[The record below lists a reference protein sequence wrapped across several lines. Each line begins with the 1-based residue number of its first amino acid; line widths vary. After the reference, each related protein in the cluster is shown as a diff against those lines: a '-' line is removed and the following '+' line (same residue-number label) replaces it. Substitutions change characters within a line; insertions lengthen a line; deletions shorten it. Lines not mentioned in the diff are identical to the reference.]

1 VLPKGAPMRIRIRAI
16 TLVGMIFAAAA
27 VAIVLFI
34 QVAR

>member
-1 VLPKGAPMRIRIRAI
+1 MSIRIRAI

-34 QVAR
+34 HIAS

>member
-1 VLPKGAPMRIRIRAI
+1 MSIRLRAL